1 MTRALMNDYLWR
13 MVPIPVLLVASLA
26 LLGAVPGGQYAVLSP
41 GRLASGT
48 MLAKGRFLVAS
59 RSLSDANF
67 AETVILL
74 LDYHE
79 RGAMGLII
87 NQPTEVRLAKVL
99 PNMAGLQQRADT
111 VYIGGPV
118 DRSRMVLLIR
128 SRSALEDAQ
137 QVMDDIYVSSS
148 RNLFERLVDKP
159 DTGERFRV
167 YAGYAGWA
175 PGQLDREVA
184 RGDWHVLP
192 ADAETVFD
200 KAPGDIWPELIRKG
214 SIRWLSF

>member
-1 MTRALMNDYLWR
+1 VSA
-13 MVPIPVLLVASLA
+13 
-26 LLGAVPGGQYAVLSP
+26 GQPAVLSP
-41 GRLASGT
+41 GRLVSNPA
-48 MLAKGRFLVAS
+48 LARGRFLVAS

-74 LDYHE
+74 LDYHS

-87 NQPTEVRLAKVL
+87 NRPSEVRLAKVW
-99 PNMAGLQQRADT
+99 PDMAGLQQRADT

-118 DRSRMVLLIR
+118 ESSRMVLLIR
-128 SRSALEDAQ
+128 SSSALEDAQ
-137 QVMDDIYVSSS
+137 QVMDGILVSSS
-148 RNLFERLVDKP
+148 RKLFERLVDQA
-159 DTGERFRV
+159 DTVERFRV

-175 PGQLDREVA
+175 PGQLEREVE

-200 KAPGDIWPELIRKG
+200 KAPADIWPELIRKG
-214 SIRWLSF
+214 AIRWLNF

>member
-1 MTRALMNDYLWR
+1 MARALMTDHLR
-13 MVPIPVLLVASLA
+13 RLASISALLLAALA
-26 LLGAVPGGQYAVLSP
+26 LLGAVPGRQYAVLSS

-48 MLAKGRFLVAS
+48 MLAKGRFLVAN
-59 RSLSDANF
+59 RDLRDANF
-67 AETVILL
+67 AETVVLL
-74 LDYHE
+74 VDYHE

-99 PNMAGLQQRADT
+99 PNMAGLQERSDM

-118 DRSRMVLLIR
+118 DRNRMVLLIR
-128 SRSALEDAQ
+128 SSSTLEDAQ
-137 QVMDDIYVSSS
+137 QVMADVYVSPS
-148 RNLFERLVDKP
+148 RKLFERLVDKAGP
-159 DTGERFRV
+159 GERFRV

-200 KAPGDIWPELIRKG
+200 KAPADIWPELIRKG
-214 SIRWLSF
+214 AIRWLSF